1 MKLVFSDH
9 KVPKNIT
16 KSIFLAG
23 PSPREKDV
31 SDWRH
36 DAVKYLESIKFDGTV
51 FLPVPKNRFYGDDDS
66 TGWTY
71 DEQVAWE
78 CECRALADIN
88 LFWVPRDIKG
98 RMPAFATNIEFGE
111 DLASGKIVYGRPA
124 TAEKC
129 RYFDK
134 RFIDMGLPF
143 FETLEDTIDHAVSLL
158 GDGAVRENGEVYVP
172 LFIWKTPQFQ
182 SWYTNLKLAGN
193 RLDHVK
199 VLSHVTIRHTFT
211 FCYIIKVNIWVE
223 AEQRFKSNEVVFSRT
238 DISSVVAYYKDADE
252 TYVAIVKE
260 FRSPAN
266 NEQGFVF
273 ELAGGSAAKP
283 GTDPLEN
290 VSHELHEEAGV
301 LIEDLSRFSFV
312 NKRQLV
318 GTVSTHC
325 SYLYKVE
332 LNKEEFEHIL
342 ESAKNKTSF
351 GEEGSSEIT
360 YVDMVPLSALK
371 NSLVDFTTLGMIYE
385 SLF

>member
-31 SDWRH
+31 ADWRH

-158 GDGAVRENGEVYVP
+158 GDGAVREN
-172 LFIWKTPQFQ
+172 
-182 SWYTNLKLAGN
+182 
-193 RLDHVK
+193 
-199 VLSHVTIRHTFT
+199 
-211 FCYIIKVNIWVE
+211 
-223 AEQRFKSNEVVFSRT
+223 VVFQW
-238 DISSVVAYYKDADE
+238 KQ
-252 TYVAIVKE
+252 KNL
-260 FRSPAN
+260 P
-266 NEQGFVF
+266 
-273 ELAGGSAAKP
+273 
-283 GTDPLEN
+283 
-290 VSHELHEEAGV
+290 
-301 LIEDLSRFSFV
+301 
-312 NKRQLV
+312 QL
-318 GTVSTHC
+318 
-325 SYLYKVE
+325 
-332 LNKEEFEHIL
+332 NIIF
-342 ESAKNKTSF
+342 
-351 GEEGSSEIT
+351 
-360 YVDMVPLSALK
+360 
-371 NSLVDFTTLGMIYE
+371 
-385 SLF
+385 